1 MKYFLL
7 IICLIFTTGCAT
19 KIKYVERQSEELSR
33 AVYAT
38 KDSLDVARF
47 DLANKYAAESTKI
60 VAPPKNKIKIEPI
73 IQSKNDGGTQR
84 VVIIPSAN
92 SKDKIVTVGSADYEE
107 LIKDTRIAAQLKND
121 LNNWTLY
128 SKEVERKL
136 AEEYQIQSEMII
148 KIQTLETLVLE
159 KDKKLLKKDIA
170 ILWRNIVIV
179 SLIGVIGLGVYLRI
193 KGVL

>member
-1 MKYFLL
+1 MRYFLL
-7 IICLIFTTGCAT
+7 LISIIFLTGCAT

-33 AVYAT
+33 SVYAT
-38 KDSLDVARF
+38 KDSLDMARL
-47 DLANKYAAESTKI
+47 DLANKYAIESTKI
-60 VAPPKNKIKIEPI
+60 VAPPKNKIKIESI
-73 IQSKNDGGTQR
+73 IQSKADGSTQR
-84 VVIIPSAN
+84 VLILPTGNKDDKVINIG
-92 SKDKIVTVGSADYEE
+92 SKEYEE
-107 LIKDTRIAAQLKND
+107 LIKDVRIANQLKND

-136 AEEYQIQSEMII
+136 AEEYQIQSEMIL
-148 KIQTLETLVLE
+148 KIQTLETQVLE